1 MRLEK
6 PLKAAGQTEQDCI
19 DYLNTHA
26 KKFESKGHVTM
37 EGDKV
42 PFSNFT
48 PVLQTDYP
56 FLMNYYLT
64 LDYGTRE

>member
-1 MRLEK
+1 
-6 PLKAAGQTEQDCI
+6 
-19 DYLNTHA
+19 
-26 KKFESKGHVTM
+26 M

-56 FLMNYYLT
+56 SLMNYYLT